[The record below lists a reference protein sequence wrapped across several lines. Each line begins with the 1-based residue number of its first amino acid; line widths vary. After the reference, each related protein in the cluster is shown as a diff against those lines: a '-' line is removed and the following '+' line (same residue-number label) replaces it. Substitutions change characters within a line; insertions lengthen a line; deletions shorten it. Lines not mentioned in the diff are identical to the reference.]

1 MSKHLLLAVAVL
13 FACAPAVGCVGA
25 DGEDDFEWSEDD
37 NQVSEDELLADAEL
51 EQAVADGKAD
61 GALTYLAV
69 ARLAKNAGIACVNER
84 IALAVAVA
92 KAESGFRPTITNTA
106 GNAHGI
112 DRGLW
117 QINSY
122 WHPEVSAAC
131 ALSASCNARAAAR
144 ISSYGRNWN
153 QWWTWKNG
161 RHLPYMSQARAAQH
175 TVCSGG

>member
-1 MSKHLLLAVAVL
+1 MSKHVVLALVVM
-13 FACAPAVGCVGA
+13 FCGCVA
-25 DGEDDFEWSEDD
+25 GEEEFEWSDED
-37 NQVSEDELLADAEL
+37 NVVSDEELAADTEL

-69 ARLAKNAGIACVNER
+69 ARLAKNAGIACTGSR
-84 IALAVAVA
+84 IATAVAVA
-92 KAESGFRPTITNTA
+92 RAESSFRPTITNTV

-122 WHPEVSAAC
+122 WHPEVSASC

-144 ISSYGRNWN
+144 ISSKGTSWS
-153 QWWTWKNG
+153 QWWTYKNG
-161 RHLPYMSQARAAQH
+161 KHLPYMSQARSAQN
-175 TVCSGG
+175 TVCAGG

>member
-1 MSKHLLLAVAVL
+1 MFKHVVTALVVM
-13 FACAPAVGCVGA
+13 FASTMAVGCVG
-25 DGEDDFEWSEDD
+25 GEGDEEFEWSEED
-37 NQVSEDELLADAEL
+37 NLVSDDELAADHEL

-61 GALTYLAV
+61 GALTYVAV
-69 ARLAKNAGIACVNER
+69 ARLARNAGIACVGDR
-84 IALAVAVA
+84 IALATAVA

-122 WHPEVSAAC
+122 WHPEVSKSC

-161 RHLPYMSQARAAQH
+161 KHVPFMSQARAAQR
-175 TVCSGG
+175 TVCAE

>member
-1 MSKHLLLAVAVL
+1 MARPARIVGLVSLVL
-13 FACAPAVGCVGA
+13 FSSLVSACAM
-25 DGEDDFEWSEDD
+25 DD
-37 NQVSEDELLADAEL
+37 EDEPWTDEDNVVTD
-51 EQAVADGKAD
+51 EDQASDEALDDVLADGKAD
-61 GALTYLAV
+61 GALSYRAV
-69 ARLAKNAGIACVNER
+69 AQLAKDAGISCTGDR

-122 WHPEVSAAC
+122 WHPEVSASC

-144 ISSYGRNWN
+144 ISSKGTKWS
-153 QWWTWKNG
+153 QWWTYKNG
-161 RHLPYMSQARAAQH
+161 KHLPYMSQARAAKAA
-175 TVCSGG
+175 VCP

>member
-1 MSKHLLLAVAVL
+1 MARPTCLAALALLSSLVS
-13 FACAPAVGCVGA
+13 ACVM
-25 DGEDDFEWSEDD
+25 DDDTEEPWSEEDNVVTDD
-37 NQVSEDELLADAEL
+37 D
-51 EQAVADGKAD
+51 QANDQALDDVLMDSKAD
-61 GALTYLAV
+61 GALSYRAV
-69 ARLAKNAGIACVNER
+69 AQLAKDGGIACSGER
-84 IALAVAVA
+84 IALATAVA

-144 ISSYGRNWN
+144 ISSKGTKWS
-153 QWWTWKNG
+153 QWWTYKNG
-161 RHLPYMSQARAAQH
+161 KHLPYMSQARAAQNA
-175 TVCSGG
+175 VCP

>member
-1 MSKHLLLAVAVL
+1 MLSKLSLALLVVFGMTAI
-13 FACAPAVGCVGA
+13 GCVS
-25 DGEDDFEWSEDD
+25 DDDDVPEWSDED
-37 NQVSEDELLADAEL
+37 NQVSADEQAADAEL
-51 EQAVADGKAD
+51 DQMLNDGKAD

-69 ARLAKNAGIACVNER
+69 ARLIHNGGVPCTGTR
-84 IALAVAVA
+84 IATAVAVA

-144 ISSYGRNWN
+144 ISTWGRYWT
-153 QWWTWKNG
+153 QWWTYKNG
-161 RHLPYMSQARAAQH
+161 KHLPFMAQAKAAQN
-175 TVCSGG
+175 TVCAE

>member
-1 MSKHLLLAVAVL
+1 MSKHLLLALAVT
-13 FACAPAVGCVGA
+13 FAATSIAGCVA
-25 DGEDDFEWSEDD
+25 DEGDEEFEWSEED
-37 NQVSEDELLADAEL
+37 NIVSEDETAADLEL

-61 GALTYLAV
+61 GALTYVAV
-69 ARLAKNAGIACVNER
+69 ARLAKNAGISCTGER
-84 IALAVAVA
+84 IALATAVA
-92 KAESGFRPTITNTA
+92 KAESGFRPQITNTA

-122 WHPEVSAAC
+122 WHPEVSKSC

-153 QWWTWKNG
+153 QWWTWTNRK
-161 RHLPYMSQARAAQH
+161 HVPFMSQARAAQN
-175 TVCSGG
+175 TVCAE